1 MANNHTAGA
10 AARTFAPSE
19 LCQRMLAKT
28 SKGTC
33 GPCILYLEDGT
44 IFYGRACG
52 AEGTATGEV
61 CFNTSL
67 EGYFEVMTDPSYAG
81 QIVTMTYPQIGNYG
95 IDETDV
101 QSAFPGD
108 AVRPASAPAMRGM
121 IVRDMCATPSNWR
134 SAVSVPEYLR
144 AHGIVAIEGV
154 DTRAL
159 VRHLRDNGSKMGII
173 STEIFDVDELA
184 ERLAAAPTL
193 VGENLVKTVS
203 CPEPHAFA
211 AVDLPATHDFA
222 LAAAALPVY
231 RRKRTMRDSSLSPSS
246 RLGGAVISDRIVSAL
261 LEELRTGGV
270 LSPTE
275 VGTAIMETSGK
286 LSVFPTSQKRPV
298 TPEDMK
304 LKTGNEGIPLTLILD
319 GQLEQNNLPLL
330 GKDESWLR
338 QQLGGMG
345 FSEIRQVLLCYID
358 TDGVMSVHGFRGEP
372 PERRRV
378 LSSGEVRW

>member
-1 MANNHTAGA
+1 M
-10 AARTFAPSE
+10 
-19 LCQRMLAKT
+19 K
-28 SKGTC
+28 
-33 GPCILYLEDGT
+33 
-44 IFYGRACG
+44 
-52 AEGTATGEV
+52 
-61 CFNTSL
+61 
-67 EGYFEVMTDPSYAG
+67 
-81 QIVTMTYPQIGNYG
+81 
-95 IDETDV
+95 
-101 QSAFPGD
+101 
-108 AVRPASAPAMRGM
+108 
-121 IVRDMCATPSNWR
+121 
-134 SAVSVPEYLR
+134 
-144 AHGIVAIEGV
+144 
-154 DTRAL
+154 
-159 VRHLRDNGSKMGII
+159 
-173 STEIFDVDELA
+173 
-184 ERLAAAPTL
+184 
-193 VGENLVKTVS
+193 
-203 CPEPHAFA
+203 
-211 AVDLPATHDFA
+211 
-222 LAAAALPVY
+222 
-231 RRKRTMRDSSLSPSS
+231 DSSSS
-246 RLGGAVISDRIVSAL
+246 SIRLGGAVISDRIVSAL

>member
-1 MANNHTAGA
+1 MLTVFIRSVLLVCLAVCALRLMGKRQVGQLQPFELVIAIMIADLAATPMESLDTPLWRGIVPMAA
-10 AARTFAPSE
+10 
-19 LCQRMLAKT
+19 LVMLHQIFSLLSLKSQKMRRFFSGSPTVIIRNGQIDYQA
-28 SKGTC
+28 
-33 GPCILYLEDGT
+33 LEKL
-44 IFYGRACG
+44 
-52 AEGTATGEV
+52 
-61 CFNTSL
+61 CFNL
-67 EGYFEVMTDPSYAG
+67 ND
-81 QIVTMTYPQIGNYG
+81 
-95 IDETDV
+95 
-101 QSAFPGD
+101 
-108 AVRPASAPAMRGM
+108 
-121 IVRDMCATPSNWR
+121 
-134 SAVSVPEYLR
+134 
-144 AHGIVAIEGV
+144 
-154 DTRAL
+154 
-159 VRHLRDNGSKMGII
+159 
-173 STEIFDVDELA
+173 
-184 ERLAAAPTL
+184 
-193 VGENLVKTVS
+193 
-203 CPEPHAFA
+203 
-211 AVDLPATHDFA
+211 
-222 LAAAALPVY
+222 
-231 RRKRTMRDSSLSPSS
+231 
-246 RLGGAVISDRIVSAL
+246 L

-304 LKTGNEGIPLTLILD
+304 LD